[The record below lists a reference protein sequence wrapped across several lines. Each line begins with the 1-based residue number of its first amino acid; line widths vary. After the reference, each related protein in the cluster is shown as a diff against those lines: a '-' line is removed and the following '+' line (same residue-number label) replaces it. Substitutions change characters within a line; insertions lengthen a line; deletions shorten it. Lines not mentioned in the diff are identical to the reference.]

1 MAYNLKL
8 ARPYMIALAIVALG
22 RWILSVRGY
31 PYEKGTDKFSIVI
44 LTMIAAVLYG
54 AFARRFRKYSI
65 LQAAGLGATL
75 ALIGQ
80 VVVLASTLVS
90 YALGLQTYF
99 NNPMALGI
107 RDPAVVAVPLATALM
122 VRAGGLV
129 VNALFS
135 GVLGAIGWAFGGTLP
150 E

>member
-1 MAYNLKL
+1 MADNLKL

-22 RWILSVRGY
+22 RWVLSLRGY

-54 AFARRFRKYSI
+54 AFARRFCKYTI

-80 VVVLASTLVS
+80 IVVVASTLAS
-90 YALGLQTYF
+90 YAIGRQTYF
-99 NNPMALGI
+99 NHPLAVGI
-107 RDPAVVAVPLATALM
+107 RDATVVVPFATAVT

-129 VNALFS
+129 VNVLFS
-135 GVLGAIGWAFGGTLP
+135 GVLGAIGWAFGRTLP